1 MKHIIIKI
9 LFVFQKIKDYE
20 RDIVNYQSKVESKD
34 TLFNKLQEKF
44 DEQTTNLQLIVCPSS
59 FLVFVQN

>member
-1 MKHIIIKI
+1 MKHILIKI

-44 DEQTTNLQLIVCPSS
+44 DEQTTNLQLIVCFSS
-59 FLVFVQN
+59 FLVFV

>member
-44 DEQTTNLQLIVCPSS
+44 DEQTTNLQLIVCFSS
-59 FLVFVQN
+59 FLVFV